1 MRAYALQM
9 MCRTHL
15 FSKKGGHAEVLS
27 SGCWLCGAEQ
37 VPSAFDEFTGVCS
50 DTMGSSVGLDTVEF
64 GTMGADM
71 VEDKS
76 VDSFGVEC
84 ST

>member
-15 FSKKGGHAEVLS
+15 FSKKGGHTEVLS

-37 VPSAFDEFTGVCS
+37 VPSAFDEFTDVWQPAGDRETVHIVQDSYCS
-50 DTMGSSVGLDTVEF
+50 F
-64 GTMGADM
+64 
-71 VEDKS
+71 
-76 VDSFGVEC
+76 
-84 ST
+84 